1 MTKPSRPTF
10 LRRKLGAKLRRLR
23 EDAGHTLEVAAPML
37 DKTRSALQRIES
49 GETRPDVHLVRS
61 MMDLYDIYDPCLL
74 DEVREALKPPWY
86 RAYGVQ
92 DRGYFD
98 VETEAA
104 HLTQFVLID
113 VPGLLQTES
122 YIRALFTTG
131 PRRTQRQVNDAVA
144 VRLIRQRRLTDE
156 DRPLELVAIVHE
168 AALRREVGGPGVMK
182 EQLLRL
188 VEMSELPT
196 VTLQV
201 IPLSEGTYSVPNGE
215 VVLLRFPDPGDLEL
229 LYVEYST
236 GSIHIEDPTEVKE
249 AKLMFEQLRTDALT
263 PADSVALIER
273 LIT

>member
-1 MTKPSRPTF
+1 VTKPSRPTF

-23 EDAGHTLEVAAPML
+23 EDAGHTLEAAAPML

-86 RAYGVQ
+86 RTYGKQ
-92 DRGYFD
+92 NLGYVD

-104 HLTQFVLID
+104 QVIQFMLID

-122 YIRALFTTG
+122 YMRALFSTAPG
-131 PRRTQRQVNDAVA
+131 RTQRELDDVVA
-144 VRLIRQRRLTDE
+144 VRLIRQLRLTDE

-168 AALRREVGGPGVMK
+168 IALRREIGGPEVMR
-182 EQLLRL
+182 EQLMHL
-188 VEMSELPT
+188 VEMSRLPT
-196 VTLQV
+196 VTLHV
-201 IPLSEGTYSVPNGE
+201 VPLSEGRHWIPNGE
-215 VVLLRFPDPGDLEL
+215 IDLLGFPDPEDQEL
-229 LYVEYST
+229 LYVEHPA
-236 GSIHIEDPTEVKE
+236 GSLHIEDPQKVQE